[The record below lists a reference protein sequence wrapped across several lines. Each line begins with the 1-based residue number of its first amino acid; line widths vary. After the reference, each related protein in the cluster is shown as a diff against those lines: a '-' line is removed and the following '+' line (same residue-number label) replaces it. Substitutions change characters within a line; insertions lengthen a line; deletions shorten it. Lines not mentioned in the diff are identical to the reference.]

1 MLNINIFIIFL
12 QEINSIKIKN
22 IIIQLIEQL
31 WIMGFFVN
39 IDKEYIKKDLAKTKY
54 DYIK

>member
-1 MLNINIFIIFL
+1 MLNINIFIIFF